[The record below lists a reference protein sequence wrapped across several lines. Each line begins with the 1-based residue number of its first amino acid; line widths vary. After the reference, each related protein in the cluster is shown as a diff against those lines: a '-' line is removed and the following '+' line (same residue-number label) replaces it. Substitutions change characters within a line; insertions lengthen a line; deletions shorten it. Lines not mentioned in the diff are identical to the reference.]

1 MHVYTSYVLF
11 SLYNNYCIF
20 WILCIIPHTHTQV
33 LHGANPVLWDPKRTV
48 RWNQD
53 RQREQG
59 GVEWGGY
66 GMLDHTVHPLLH
78 TGLLQHLCTPVAT
91 PTAHLLQH
99 LLHTCCNTYAHLLQH
114 LLHTC
119 CNTYAD
125 QQRIRELT
133 KQLREMAGREKLT
146 V

>member
-1 MHVYTSYVLF
+1 MHAYTSYVLF

-20 WILCIIPHTHTQV
+20 LILCIIPHTHTQV

-78 TGLLQHLCTPVAT
+78 TGLLQHL
-91 PTAHLLQH
+91 
-99 LLHTCCNTYAHLLQH
+99 LHTCCNTYCTPVATPMQ
-114 LLHTC
+114 T
-119 CNTYAD
+119 NNGY
-125 QQRIRELT
+125 
-133 KQLREMAGREKLT
+133 
-146 V
+146 VS

>member
-1 MHVYTSYVLF
+1 MHYF
-11 SLYNNYCIF
+11 S
-20 WILCIIPHTHTQV
+20 HTHT
-33 LHGANPVLWDPKRTV
+33 GAAWSQPSAVGSKADSPLESGQTARTRWSGVGRVWHARPYCTPITAHRPVATP
-48 RWNQD
+48 
-53 RQREQG
+53 
-59 GVEWGGY
+59 
-66 GMLDHTVHPLLH
+66 MHTCCN
-78 TGLLQHLCTPVAT
+78 TYCTPVAT

-99 LLHTCCNTYAHLLQH
+99 LLHTCCNTYCTPVATPTAHLLQH